1 MQKRAGALPEEIN
14 SLRPD
19 VDSLINPNDIEVG
32 SDSNRLS
39 NEPVDGCDSRADAQA
54 ERQTSRPSRLASK
67 NRIGIDALPFG
78 VWKQLLERLA
88 TNDLLPSEPHR
99 EEMRRFRDG
108 LSRLAATTKGGRLTN
123 EFKLRYREEAQD

>member
-1 MQKRAGALPEEIN
+1 MHRKENAPAGGFRIRNAGIKEIVQE
-14 SLRPD
+14 
-19 VDSLINPNDIEVG
+19 VDESV
-32 SDSNRLS
+32 R
-39 NEPVDGCDSRADAQA
+39 V
-54 ERQTSRPSRLASK
+54 
-67 NRIGIDALPFG
+67 
-78 VWKQLLERLA
+78 LERLA